1 MLCASVWY
9 KYAMG
14 LFSVCHGIVLFI
26 NTQASQMNLLW
37 VLRIWE
43 HILTSK
49 VCSIYNHFLL
59 SVLFY
64 AKMIA
69 TSDEWEW
76 LTAVFSSWWQVFVN
90 GWQLICLCV
99 YILRHPRCWITS
111 CDGGGGSVCLSV
123 IVTQMCQ
130 PVPLTRAKTWLAQWG
145 VINTLA
151 LIQQFPYT
159 FLIDA

>member
-1 MLCASVWY
+1 MKAY
-9 KYAMG
+9 NAMH
-14 LFSVCHGIVLFI
+14 LLSQITVTAVLMTDKTLHLRQSLVKNLVNSIWAWFSYNVMCKCLIQVCHGIVLFI
-26 NTQASQMNLLW
+26 NTQASQMNLLC

-59 SVLFY
+59 SVLFH

-111 CDGGGGSVCLSV
+111 CDGGGGSVCL
-123 IVTQMCQ
+123 
-130 PVPLTRAKTWLAQWG
+130 
-145 VINTLA
+145 
-151 LIQQFPYT
+151 
-159 FLIDA
+159 